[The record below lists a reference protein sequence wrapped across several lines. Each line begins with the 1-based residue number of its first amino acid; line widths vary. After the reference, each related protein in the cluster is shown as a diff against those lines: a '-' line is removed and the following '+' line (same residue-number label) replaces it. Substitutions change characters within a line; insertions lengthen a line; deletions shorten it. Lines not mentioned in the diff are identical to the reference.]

1 MEHMLDKDVERVL
14 FSEEELH
21 RRVAEIAAEIDR
33 DYAGREPLL
42 VSVLRGSFVFMAD
55 LVRQIHLPCTVDFM
69 AVSSYGAG
77 TASSG
82 QVRII
87 KDLSEHIEGRDVI
100 VVEDIL
106 DSGNTL
112 SYLLQLLQA
121 RSPASVRLC
130 TLLDKPSR
138 RTKEVELH
146 YSGFTIP
153 DYFVVGYGLDYAEK
167 YRNLPYIGILKPVC
181 TEERNNGRLRRP
193 ICPERTCPQFETKR
207 KPARCGLLP
216 AHRRGS
222 ADDHLRPPGRDGE
235 SGEGHLC
242 QVRQLLEQQ
251 MVSRVSLED
260 NTVTLYLKEPQG
272 GQSVLTYQIGNP
284 DWFYQDFNDLI
295 VEQKRQGIIT
305 DYDYPQGWVLP
316 TG

>member
-121 RSPASVRLC
+121 RSPGCAPCWISPPAAPRRWSC
-130 TLLDKPSR
+130 TTPALPSPTTLWWATGWTMR
-138 RTKEVELH
+138 KNT
-146 YSGFTIP
+146 
-153 DYFVVGYGLDYAEK
+153 A
-167 YRNLPYIGILKPVC
+167 
-181 TEERNNGRLRRP
+181 
-193 ICPERTCPQFETKR
+193 TCPT
-207 KPARCGLLP
+207 
-216 AHRRGS
+216 
-222 ADDHLRPPGRDGE
+222 
-235 SGEGHLC
+235 
-242 QVRQLLEQQ
+242 
-251 MVSRVSLED
+251 
-260 NTVTLYLKEPQG
+260 
-272 GQSVLTYQIGNP
+272 
-284 DWFYQDFNDLI
+284 
-295 VEQKRQGIIT
+295 
-305 DYDYPQGWVLP
+305 
-316 TG
+316 